1 MRSLLER
8 SLLCIPVIFFFSLL
22 ATAVRAAPIDIKI
35 TTVQMKHQ
43 QMGVGI
49 ERLSKYIQANLK
61 DKVRVR
67 TYPAAQLYTGQ
78 EEIQAVMK
86 GEIQMAYVIG
96 AALEP
101 VDPSLELIKLP
112 FIFPDIDVSYKVL
125 EGSVGKKLFAKLG
138 QRDLTVLGIVS
149 SGEVLVSNSKR
160 PIKSTDDFKGLK
172 MRSYGPMG
180 AATLKSLGAISIV
193 TASEE
198 TYTALQQGVIEG
210 TITPAVVF
218 LARKYYSVQKY
229 VTGAGMLNAVH
240 VFLTVNKPWW
250 EKLPPDVRTGI
261 NDAATRL
268 VKEQRAEIIPEDQ
281 KTLQEIGAK
290 GCQVHM
296 LNRSEQQ
303 AFRKLLQSVYTEFGP
318 KIGSDLVR
326 ETQQEVERLGGGKK

>member
-1 MRSLLER
+1 MGRPNYLPLFVAVVCLLT
-8 SLLCIPVIFFFSLL
+8 SI
-22 ATAVRAAPIDIKI
+22 ATEVEAAPIDIKI
-35 TTVQMKHQ
+35 TTVQMKQQ

-78 EEIQAVMK
+78 EEIQAVIK
-86 GEIQMAYVIG
+86 GEIQLAYVIG

-125 EGSVGKKLFAKLG
+125 EGPVGKQLFAKLD
-138 QRDLTVLGIVS
+138 QRGLNILGMVS
-149 SGEVLVSNSKR
+149 SGEVLISNSKR
-160 PIKSTDDFKGLK
+160 AIKSTEDFKGLK

-180 AATLKSLGAISIV
+180 ATTLKSLGAIAIV

-198 TYTALQQGVIEG
+198 TYSALQQGVIEG

-218 LARKYYSVQKY
+218 LARKYYDVQKY

-240 VFLTVNKPWW
+240 VFVTTNKAWW
-250 EKLPPDVRTGI
+250 EKLPPDIRSGI
-261 NDAATRL
+261 SDAVSRL
-268 VKEQRAEIIPEDQ
+268 VKEQRAEIIPENQ
-281 KTLQEIGAK
+281 KTLEQIAAK

-296 LNRSEQQ
+296 LTHGEQQ
-303 AFRKLLQSVYTEFGP
+303 AFKKALQSVYTEYGP
-318 KIGSDLVR
+318 KIGTELVR
-326 ETQQEVERLGGGKK
+326 EAQQEVERLSHGKK

>member
-1 MRSLLER
+1 MGRLER
-8 SLLCIPVIFFFSLL
+8 SLISIVVFFFSFV
-22 ATAVRAAPIDIKI
+22 AAGVHAAPIDIKI

-49 ERLSKYIQANLK
+49 DRLSKYIQTNLK

-112 FIFPDIDVSYKVL
+112 FIFPSIEVSYKVL
-125 EGSVGKKLFAKLG
+125 EGPVGSKLFAKLG
-138 QRDLTVLGIVS
+138 QRDLAVLGMVS

-160 PIKSTDDFKGLK
+160 PLRSTEDFKGLK

-180 AATLKSLGAISIV
+180 AATLKALGAIPIV

-218 LARKYYSVQKY
+218 LARKYYSVQKF
-229 VTGAGMLNAVH
+229 VSGAGMLNAVH
-240 VFLTVNKPWW
+240 VFLIVNKPWL
-250 EKLPPDVRTGI
+250 EKLPSDVRAGI
-261 NDAATRL
+261 NDAAARM

-281 KTLQEIGAK
+281 KTLKEIAAK

-296 LNRSEQQ
+296 LSQAEQQ
-303 AFRKLLQSVYTEFGP
+303 AFKKILQSVYTEFGP

-326 ETQQEVERLGGGKK
+326 ETQQEVERLSGGKK

>member
-1 MRSLLER
+1 MGRLER
-8 SLLCIPVIFFFSLL
+8 SLVCTLFIFVFSFFTSPVD
-22 ATAVRAAPIDIKI
+22 AARIDIKI

-49 ERLSKYIQANLK
+49 ERLSRYIQANLK

-112 FIFPDIDVSYKVL
+112 FIFPDIEVSYKVL
-125 EGSVGKKLFAKLG
+125 EGLVSNKLFAKLG
-138 QRDLTVLGIVS
+138 QRDLGVLGMVS

-160 PIKSTDDFKGLK
+160 PIKSTDDFKAIK
-172 MRSYGPMG
+172 MRSCGPMG
-180 AATLKSLGAISIV
+180 AATLKALGAIPVV

-198 TYTALQQGVIEG
+198 TYSALQQGVIEG
-210 TITPAVVF
+210 TLTPAVVF
-218 LARKYYSVQKY
+218 LARKYYDVQKF

-240 VFLTVNKPWW
+240 VFIIVNKTWW
-250 EKLPPDVRTGI
+250 EKLPPDIRAGI
-261 NDAATRL
+261 NSAAVQL
-268 VKEQRAEIIPEDQ
+268 VKEQRAEIIAEGR
-281 KTLQEIGAK
+281 KTLQDIAAK

-296 LNRSEQQ
+296 LSQAEQQ
-303 AFRKLLQSVYTEFGP
+303 AFRKILQSVYTEFSP
-318 KIGSDLVR
+318 KIGNDLVR
-326 ETQQEVERLGGGKK
+326 ETQQEVERLSRTKQ

>member
-1 MRSLLER
+1 MGRSALSLLG
-8 SLLCIPVIFFFSLL
+8 IIVFFFSFITNG
-22 ATAVRAAPIDIKI
+22 AHAAPIDIKI

-49 ERLSKYIQANLK
+49 DRLSKYIQANLK

-112 FIFPDIDVSYKVL
+112 FIFPNIEVSYKVL
-125 EGSVGKKLFAKLG
+125 EGPVGNKLFAKLA
-138 QRDLTVLGIVS
+138 QRDLAVLGMVS

-160 PIKSTDDFKGLK
+160 PLRTAEDFKGLK

-180 AATLKSLGAISIV
+180 AATLKALGAIPIV

-218 LARKYYSVQKY
+218 LARKYYSVQKF
-229 VTGAGMLNAVH
+229 VSGAGMLNAVH
-240 VFLTVNKPWW
+240 VFLIVNKPWW
-250 EKLPPDVRTGI
+250 EKLPSDVRAGI
-261 NDAATRL
+261 NEAAARM

-281 KTLQEIGAK
+281 KTLQEIAAK

-296 LNRSEQQ
+296 LSQSEQA
-303 AFRKLLQSVYTEFGP
+303 AFKKILRSVYTEFGP

-326 ETQQEVERLGGGKK
+326 ETQQEVERLSGGKK